1 MATLVEVGT
10 EHLYQLHER
19 TSIGR
24 DRRCDIC
31 VDDPM
36 VSTSHA
42 EIVRDVTGAYRL
54 RDLGS
59 RRGTFVGER
68 QVDEIEL
75 HEGDELLIGPSRMRF
90 HSRGVILAAVPQIA
104 ISPPTA
110 GSNGAIDELTRLRA
124 IAALSRAIG
133 VEHDL
138 RKVLGRV
145 LDTCFQ
151 LLAADRG
158 AIAVF
163 QPGSKTPHITLAR
176 ERDGEDSHFALS
188 TTVVSMVMETREPH
202 LSAEIDSD
210 AVLQRSA
217 SLGVHSVRSLM
228 AVPLLY
234 HADDVEILGVIQL
247 DSRADIGVFVQ
258 HDLEL
263 FSVIAGQAALAI
275 KNAMLVC
282 QVRTAADD
290 DWRHLERVVRDLPAG
305 VIVLDQRGRCRIA
318 NNWVLARA
326 PLIGAIERGTGVTAI
341 AGIACEQLCGV
352 DQRIQVSVNARA
364 LEIVT
369 KTSSD
374 DGETVIVISDNTD
387 ELEQLTKAAHRDRLS
402 LVGQLAGGI
411 AHDFNNLLSVM
422 LSYANMVEESV
433 SEPAVRADI
442 QTIVRAATS
451 ASQLTRQL
459 LLFSRNEIVT
469 PKVVDAAVVV
479 RNLDRMLR
487 RMLGER
493 VELVTRVADNVPHVL
508 IDGAQLEQIVVN
520 LVVNARDAM
529 ADAGRVQLRLSRCQ
543 LAARTVAQLPAGCY
557 ALLEVE
563 DTGSGM
569 TPEVQA
575 HIFEPYFTTKG
586 TFQGSGLGLATV
598 HAIVG
603 QARGEI
609 TVTSATG
616 RGTTFRIYLPETD
629 LPLDVDPTTLAAAT
643 SAGGTVLL
651 VDDDDD
657 LRRMVERVLRR
668 AGYTVMM
675 ATSGPDALARARAH
689 PGEIDLLLTDIV
701 MPGMTGQDLM
711 RELVVERPRLQVVFM
726 SGYHP
731 GAPIDPRRFV
741 AKPFDRDTLLG
752 AVADILANRPALA
765 AVALR

>member
-10 EHLYQLHER
+10 ELRYQLHER

-75 HEGDELLIGPSRMRF
+75 HEGDELLIGPTRMRF
-90 HSRGVILAAVPQIA
+90 HARGAIPVAASSA
-104 ISPPTA
+104 SSSGGAAAT
-110 GSNGAIDELTRLRA
+110 SAIDELTRLRA
-124 IAALSRAIG
+124 IAELSRAIG

-138 RKVLGRV
+138 RKVIGRV

-163 QPGSKTPHITLAR
+163 QPGSKTPHLTLAR
-176 ERDGEDSHFALS
+176 ERDGEESHFALS
-188 TTVVSMVMETREPH
+188 TTVVSVVMETHEPH
-202 LSAEIDSD
+202 LSAEIDAD
-210 AVLQRSA
+210 VALQRSA
-217 SLGVHSVRSLM
+217 SLGIHSVRSLM

-234 HADDVEILGVIQL
+234 RADDVELLGVIQL
-247 DSRADIGVFVQ
+247 DSRADAGVFLPR
-258 HDLEL
+258 DLEL

-275 KNAMLVC
+275 KNAMLVH

-290 DWRHLERVVRDLPAG
+290 DWRHLQRVVHDLPAG
-305 VIVLDQRGRCRIA
+305 VIVLDRRGRCRIA
-318 NNWVLARA
+318 NAWVLARA
-326 PLIGAIERGTGVTAI
+326 KLIGAIELGGSVAAI
-341 AGIACEQLCGV
+341 AGIACGQLCGV
-352 DQRIQVSVNARA
+352 DQRLQVSVDARA

-374 DGETVIVISDNTD
+374 DGETVVVVSDNTD
-387 ELEQLTKAAHRDRLS
+387 ELEQLTRAAHRDRLS

-411 AHDFNNLLSVM
+411 AHDFNNLLSIM
-422 LSYANMVEESV
+422 LSYANMLEESV
-433 SEPAVRADI
+433 TDPAVRADI
-442 QTIVRAATS
+442 QTIARAATS

-459 LLFSRNEIVT
+459 LLFSRHEIVT
-469 PKVVDAAVVV
+469 PAIVDAAAVVH
-479 RNLDRMLR
+479 NLDRMLR
-487 RMLGER
+487 RTLGAR
-493 VELVTRVADNVPHVL
+493 IELATLVADDVPHVL
-508 IDGAQLEQIVVN
+508 IDASQLEQIVVN
-520 LVVNARDAM
+520 LVVNARDAVV
-529 ADAGRVQLRLSRCQ
+529 DHGRVQLRLSRCQ
-543 LAARTVAQLPAGCY
+543 LGAGAVAQLPAGCY
-557 ALLEVE
+557 ALLEVA

-586 TFQGSGLGLATV
+586 QLQGSGLGLAIV
-598 HAIVG
+598 QAIVN

-609 TVTSATG
+609 AVTSTVG

-629 LPLDVDPTTLAAAT
+629 RPLDVEPAGVAAP
-643 SAGGTVLL
+643 SAAGTVLV

-668 AGYTVMM
+668 AGYTVVT
-675 ATSGPDALARARAH
+675 AISGSDALARARAH
-689 PGEIDLLLTDIV
+689 SGAIDLLLTDIV
-701 MPGMTGQDLM
+701 MPGMTGQDLI
-711 RELVVERPRLQVVFM
+711 RALAVERPQLEVVFM
-726 SGYHP
+726 SGYYP
-731 GAPIDPRRFV
+731 GAPLDPRRFV

-752 AVADILANRPALA
+752 AVADILANHPGDA
-765 AVALR
+765 ASV

>member
-10 EHLYQLHER
+10 EQLYQLHDR

-75 HEGDELLIGPSRMRF
+75 HEGDELLIGPARMRF
-90 HSRGVILAAVPQIA
+90 HTRGTA
-104 ISPPTA
+104 PPAMPRTVTA
-110 GSNGAIDELTRLRA
+110 KGIDELTRLRA
-124 IAALSRAIG
+124 IAELSRAIG

-163 QPGSKTPHITLAR
+163 QPQSKTPYITLAR

-188 TTVVSMVMETREPH
+188 TTVVSVVMETHEAH
-202 LSAEIDSD
+202 LSAEIDAD
-210 AVLQRSA
+210 AALQRSA
-217 SLGVHSVRSLM
+217 SLGVNSVRSLM
-228 AVPLLY
+228 AAPLLY
-234 HADDVEILGVIQL
+234 RADDVELLGVIQL
-247 DSRADIGVFVQ
+247 DSRADAGVFLQ
-258 HDLEL
+258 RDLDL
-263 FSVIAGQAALAI
+263 LSVIAGQSALAI
-275 KNAMLVC
+275 KNAMLVR

-305 VIVLDQRGRCRIA
+305 VIVLDRRGHCRIA
-318 NNWVLARA
+318 NHWVMSRA
-326 PLIGAIERGTGVTAI
+326 PLIGAIERGGPVTAI
-341 AGIACEQLCGV
+341 AGIACERLCGV
-352 DQRIQVSVNARA
+352 DQRLQVWVETRA

-422 LSYANMVEESV
+422 LTYANMLEESV
-433 SEPAVRADI
+433 PDAAARADI
-442 QTIVRAATS
+442 QTIARAATS

-459 LLFSRNEIVT
+459 LLFSRHEVVT
-469 PKVVDAAVVV
+469 PRVVDPAALVK
-479 RNLDRMLR
+479 NLDRILR
-487 RMLGER
+487 RSLGER
-493 VELVTRVADNVPHVL
+493 IELVMQIAGDVPYVL

-520 LVVNARDAM
+520 LVVNARDAIS
-529 ADAGRVQLRLSRCQ
+529 DSGRVQLRLYACH
-543 LAARTVAQLPAGCY
+543 LAAGTVAQLPAGDY

-563 DTGSGM
+563 DTGTGM
-569 TPEVQA
+569 PPEVQA

-586 TFQGSGLGLATV
+586 RLQGSGLGLATV
-598 HAIVG
+598 HAIVS

-609 TVTSATG
+609 AVASAVG

-629 LPLDVDPTTLAAAT
+629 RPLEIEPVTPIAT
-643 SAGGTVLL
+643 ATAGGTVLL

-657 LRRMVERVLRR
+657 VRRMVDRVLRR
-668 AGYTVMM
+668 AGYTVMT
-675 ATSGPDALARARAH
+675 ATSGSDALDRARSHA
-689 PGEIDLLLTDIV
+689 GAIDLLLTDIV
-701 MPGMTGQDLM
+701 MPGMTGQDLV
-711 RELVVERPRLQVVFM
+711 RELIAERPRLQVVFM

-731 GAPIDPRRFV
+731 GMPIDARRFV

-752 AVADILANRPALA
+752 TVAEVLNNRLLDT
-765 AVALR
+765 VG

>member
-1 MATLVEVGT
+1 MATLVEIGT
-10 EHLYQLHER
+10 EQLYQLHEH

-75 HEGDELLIGPSRMRF
+75 HEGDELLIGPARMRF
-90 HSRGVILAAVPQIA
+90 HTRGAAPTPAPLATSA
-104 ISPPTA
+104 
-110 GSNGAIDELTRLRA
+110 NGMLTELTRLHA
-124 IAALSRAIG
+124 IAELSRAIG

-176 ERDGEDSHFALS
+176 ERTGEDSHFALS
-188 TTVVSMVMETREPH
+188 TTVVSVVMETHEPH
-202 LSAEIDSD
+202 LSAEIDAD
-210 AVLQRSA
+210 AALQRSA
-217 SLGVHSVRSLM
+217 SLGVNSVRSLM

-234 HADDVEILGVIQL
+234 RADEVELLGVIQL
-247 DSRADIGVFVQ
+247 DSRAATRVFLAP
-258 HDLEL
+258 DLEL
-263 FSVIAGQAALAI
+263 LSVIAGQAALAI
-275 KNAMLVC
+275 KNAMLVR
-282 QVRTAADD
+282 QVRAAADD
-290 DWRHLERVVRDLPAG
+290 DWRHLERVVRGLPAG
-305 VIVLDQRGRCRIA
+305 VIVLDRRGRCRIA
-318 NNWVLARA
+318 NDWVLSRA
-326 PLIGAIERGTGVTAI
+326 QLIGPIEPGAMVAAI
-341 AGIACEQLCGV
+341 AGVPSDRLCGA
-352 DQRIQVSVNARA
+352 DQRLQVAASSRS

-369 KTSSD
+369 KTASD

-387 ELEQLTKAAHRDRLS
+387 ELDQLTQAAHRDRLS

-411 AHDFNNLLSVM
+411 AHDFNNLLSII
-422 LSYANMVEESV
+422 LSYANMLEDAIPD
-433 SEPAVRADI
+433 PAMRADI
-442 QTIVRAATS
+442 QTIVRAGNS

-459 LLFSRNEIVT
+459 LLFSRNEIVAPT
-469 PKVVDAAVVV
+469 VTDPCNLV

-487 RMLGER
+487 RTLGER
-493 VELVTRVADNVPHVL
+493 VELVTHVTDNVPHVL

-520 LVVNARDAM
+520 LVVNARDAVV
-529 ADAGRVQLRLSRCQ
+529 DSGRVELRLSSCE
-543 LAARTVAQLPAGCY
+543 LAAGGIGQLPAGRY

-569 TPEVQA
+569 SAEIQA

-586 TFQGSGLGLATV
+586 RLKGSGLGLATV

-603 QARGEI
+603 QARGDI
-609 TVTSATG
+609 VVSSVVG
-616 RGTTFRIYLPETD
+616 HGTTFRIYLPETD
-629 LPLDVDPTTLAAAT
+629 RVLDIEPPR
-643 SAGGTVLL
+643 SAISINLGGTVLL

-657 LRRMVERVLRR
+657 VRRMVERLLRR
-668 AGYTVMM
+668 AGYTVIT
-675 ATSGPDALARARAH
+675 AISGIDALAHARGHTGA
-689 PGEIDLLLTDIV
+689 IDLLLTDIV
-701 MPGMTGQDLM
+701 MPGMTGQDLI
-711 RELVVERPRLQVVFM
+711 RELAAERPGIEVVFM

-731 GAPIDPRRFV
+731 GMPIDPRRFV
-741 AKPFDRDTLLG
+741 AKPFDRDTLL
-752 AVADILANRPALA
+752 AMVADVLANRPDAIALP
-765 AVALR
+765 

>member
-10 EHLYQLHER
+10 ELRYQLHDR

-36 VSTSHA
+36 VSSSHA

-59 RRGTFVGER
+59 RRGTFVGQR

-75 HEGDELLIGPSRMRF
+75 HDGDELLIGPTRMRF
-90 HSRGVILAAVPQIA
+90 HIRSMPIDTSMAAGGARGTV
-104 ISPPTA
+104 
-110 GSNGAIDELTRLRA
+110 DEMTRLRT
-124 IAALSRAIG
+124 IAELSRAIG

-158 AIAVF
+158 AIAVLH
-163 QPGSKTPHITLAR
+163 PGSKTPYLTLAR
-176 ERDGEDSHFALS
+176 ERNGEDSHFALS
-188 TTVVSMVMETREPH
+188 TTVVSVVMETHEPH

-210 AVLQRSA
+210 AALNRSA
-217 SLGVHSVRSLM
+217 SLSVNSVRSLM

-234 HADDVEILGVIQL
+234 RADEVELLGVIQL
-247 DSRADIGVFVQ
+247 DSRADTGVFLPR
-258 HDLEL
+258 DLEL
-263 FSVIAGQAALAI
+263 LSIIAGQASLAI
-275 KNAMLVC
+275 KNAMLVS
-282 QVRTAADD
+282 QVRAAVDD
-290 DWRHLERVVRDLPAG
+290 EWRHLERVVRDLPAG
-305 VIVLDQRGRCRIA
+305 VIVLDRRRRCRLA
-318 NNWVLARA
+318 NDWVVARA
-326 PLIGAIERGTGVTAI
+326 PLIGAIERGAEVAALAGV
-341 AGIACEQLCGV
+341 ACDQLCGA
-352 DQRIQVSVNARA
+352 DQRLQVTVSGRS
-364 LEIVT
+364 LEIGT

-387 ELEQLTKAAHRDRLS
+387 ELEQLTQAAHRDRLS

-422 LSYANMVEESV
+422 LTYAAMLEEQISD
-433 SEPAVRADI
+433 PGIHADL
-442 QTIVRAATS
+442 QTITRAATS

-459 LLFSRNEIVT
+459 LMFSRRELVT
-469 PKVVDAAVVV
+469 PTVIDPANRI
-479 RNLDRMLR
+479 RNIDRMLR

-493 VELVTRVADNVPHVL
+493 IELVSHIAERVPHVL

-520 LVVNARDAM
+520 LVVNARDAIT
-529 ADAGRVQLRLSRCQ
+529 DHGRVDLRVSRCM
-543 LAARTVAQLPAGCY
+543 LSARAVSELPAGSY
-557 ALLEVE
+557 ALIEVE

-569 TPEVQA
+569 APEVQA

-586 TFQGSGLGLATV
+586 RLQGSGLGLATV
-598 HAIVG
+598 HAIVS

-609 TVTSATG
+609 TVASTPG

-629 LPLDVDPTTLAAAT
+629 RPLDAEPTPAFAGARG
-643 SAGGTVLL
+643 GGTVLV

-657 LRRMVERVLRR
+657 VRRMVERALRR
-668 AGYTVMM
+668 AGYTVIT
-675 ATSGPDALARARAH
+675 AASGPDALGRARAH
-689 PGEIDLLLTDIV
+689 RGAIDLLLTDMV
-701 MPGMTGQDLM
+701 MPGMTGQELL
-711 RELVVERPRLQVVFM
+711 RELAAERPRLEVVFM
-726 SGYHP
+726 SGYHQ

-752 AVADILANRPALA
+752 TVSEVLASRPA
-765 AVALR
+765 ALR